1 MSDEAV
7 SAREVEGDDVPD
19 SAGTSLV
26 AEAGRA
32 LRAHP
37 KDEPMILAESLER
50 SFGSGTAKSRA
61 VAGVSFEV
69 MPKEVVLLFGPSGS
83 GKSTLLALIGGLD
96 RQYTGRLS
104 LFGRDLSKLS
114 DKELSKLRGERVGFV
129 FQAFHLLDH
138 LSVLDNVQAPGLF
151 ANPPLPDAAAR
162 AEQALRRVGLR
173 DKARAR
179 PSELSGG
186 QRQRVAIARALLRQ
200 PELLL
205 CDEPTGNLDR
215 KTGESI
221 IDLFSELHTELGTT
235 FVIVTHEHRL
245 DRIASRTLHLEDGRL
260 VKNTESPSTQ
270 RHDREQDE

>member
-7 SAREVEGDDVPD
+7 SAREVESGDDPD
-19 SAGTSLV
+19 SIGTSWV
-26 AEAGRA
+26 AEAGRK
-32 LRAHP
+32 LRAHSSA
-37 KDEPMILAESLER
+37 EPMIRAEALER
-50 SFGSGTAKSRA
+50 TFGSGSAKSRA

-69 MPKEVVLLFGPSGS
+69 MPQEVVLLFGPSGS

-96 RQYTGRLS
+96 RQYTGQLS
-104 LFGRDLSKLS
+104 LFGKDLATLS
-114 DKELSKLRGERVGFV
+114 DKELSHLRGERIGFV

-138 LSVLDNVQAPGLF
+138 VSVLDNVQAPGLF
-151 ANPPLPDAAAR
+151 ANPPLSDAQAR
-162 AEQALRRVGLR
+162 ARRALERVGLA
-173 DKARAR
+173 DKAGAR

-215 KTGESI
+215 QTGESI
-221 IDLFSELHTELGTT
+221 IDLFAELHAELGTT

-260 VKNTESPSTQ
+260 VKNETSATNAEE
-270 RHDREQDE
+270 DA